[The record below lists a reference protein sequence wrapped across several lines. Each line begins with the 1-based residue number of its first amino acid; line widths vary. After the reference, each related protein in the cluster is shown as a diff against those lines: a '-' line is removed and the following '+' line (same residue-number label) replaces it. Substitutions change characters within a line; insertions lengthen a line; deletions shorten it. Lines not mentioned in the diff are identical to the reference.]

1 MLENKDISIL
11 LAEDDPNLSL
21 VLKDYLEMLGY
32 NVLLCR
38 DGVEALT
45 VFKTTHF
52 DLCIFDVMMP
62 RKDGFALAQE
72 IRDMNDKIPI
82 IFLTAKSLKDD
93 RVRGFKAGCDD
104 YITKPFS
111 TEELSLRISAIL
123 KRCLIMSHSG
133 ENIAGNIYK
142 IGIFEFDA
150 GNMIL
155 RSDDFEKK
163 LTRKEASLL
172 KLLTEHRN
180 QLLPREKALKKIWGG
195 NDYFIG
201 RSMDVFIAKL
211 RSYLKSDP
219 NINIVNVHGTGFRLQ
234 VNQEPAEDTR

>member
-32 NVLLCR
+32 NVSLCR
-38 DGVEALT
+38 DGYEALT

-62 RKDGFALAQE
+62 RKDGFALAQD
-72 IRDMNDKIPI
+72 IRDMNDTIPI

-93 RVRGFKAGCDD
+93 RIKGFKAGCDD

-111 TEELSLRISAIL
+111 TEELSLRISAVL
-123 KRCLIMSHSG
+123 KRCLVMSHSG
-133 ENIAGNIYK
+133 ESIAGNIYK
-142 IGIFEFDA
+142 LGNFEFDA
-150 GNMIL
+150 VNMIL
-155 RSDDFEKK
+155 RCDDFEKK
-163 LTRKEASLL
+163 LTRKESALL
-172 KLLTEHRN
+172 RLLIEHRN

-211 RSYLKSDP
+211 RSYLKADP
-219 NINIVNVHGTGFRLQ
+219 DISIVNVHGTGFRLQ
-234 VNQEPAEDTR
+234 VNQDEPTD

>member
-82 IFLTAKSLKDD
+82 IFLTAKS
-93 RVRGFKAGCDD
+93 
-104 YITKPFS
+104 
-111 TEELSLRISAIL
+111 
-123 KRCLIMSHSG
+123 
-133 ENIAGNIYK
+133 
-142 IGIFEFDA
+142 
-150 GNMIL
+150 
-155 RSDDFEKK
+155 
-163 LTRKEASLL
+163 
-172 KLLTEHRN
+172 
-180 QLLPREKALKKIWGG
+180 
-195 NDYFIG
+195 
-201 RSMDVFIAKL
+201 
-211 RSYLKSDP
+211 
-219 NINIVNVHGTGFRLQ
+219 
-234 VNQEPAEDTR
+234 

>member
-32 NVLLCR
+32 NISLCR
-38 DGVEALT
+38 DGFEALSL
-45 VFKTTHF
+45 FKTMHF

-72 IRDMNDKIPI
+72 IRDTNESIPI
-82 IFLTAKSLKDD
+82 IFLTAKSLKED
-93 RVRGFKAGCDD
+93 RVKGFKTGCDD

-123 KRCLIMSHSG
+123 KRCLVMSHSG
-133 ENIAGNIYK
+133 ESIAGGIYK
-142 IGIFEFDA
+142 IGKFEFDA
-150 GNMIL
+150 INMIL

-163 LTRKEASLL
+163 LTRKESSLF
-172 KLLTEHRN
+172 KLLIDHRN
-180 QLLPREKALKKIWGG
+180 QLLPREMALKKIWGG

-219 NINIVNVHGTGFRLQ
+219 NITIVNVHGTGFRLQ
-234 VNQEPAEDTR
+234 INQEVAE

>member
-1 MLENKDISIL
+1 
-11 LAEDDPNLSL
+11 
-21 VLKDYLEMLGY
+21 
-32 NVLLCR
+32 
-38 DGVEALT
+38 
-45 VFKTTHF
+45 
-52 DLCIFDVMMP
+52 
-62 RKDGFALAQE
+62 
-72 IRDMNDKIPI
+72 
-82 IFLTAKSLKDD
+82 
-93 RVRGFKAGCDD
+93 
-104 YITKPFS
+104 
-111 TEELSLRISAIL
+111 
-123 KRCLIMSHSG
+123 MSHSG

-163 LTRKEASLL
+163 LTRKESSLL

-234 VNQEPAEDTR
+234 INQGAAEDTR

>member
-72 IRDMNDKIPI
+72 IRDMNDKI
-82 IFLTAKSLKDD
+82 T
-93 RVRGFKAGCDD
+93 
-104 YITKPFS
+104 ITSP
-111 TEELSLRISAIL
+111 
-123 KRCLIMSHSG
+123 
-133 ENIAGNIYK
+133 
-142 IGIFEFDA
+142 
-150 GNMIL
+150 
-155 RSDDFEKK
+155 
-163 LTRKEASLL
+163 SLL
-172 KLLTEHRN
+172 A
-180 QLLPREKALKKIWGG
+180 PR
-195 NDYFIG
+195 
-201 RSMDVFIAKL
+201 S
-211 RSYLKSDP
+211 
-219 NINIVNVHGTGFRLQ
+219 
-234 VNQEPAEDTR
+234 

>member
-32 NVLLCR
+32 NITLCNNGS
-38 DGVEALT
+38 DALSL
-45 VFKTTHF
+45 FKTRHF

-72 IRDMNDKIPI
+72 IRDTNETIPI
-82 IFLTAKSLKDD
+82 IFLTAKSLKED
-93 RVRGFKAGCDD
+93 RVKGFKAGCDD

-111 TEELSLRISAIL
+111 TEELSLRITAIL
-123 KRCLIMSHSG
+123 KRCLVMSHNG
-133 ENIAGNIYK
+133 ESIAGGIYK
-142 IGIFEFDA
+142 IGNFEFDA
-150 GNMIL
+150 VNMIL

-163 LTRKEASLL
+163 LTRKESSLF
-172 KLLTEHRN
+172 KLLIDHRN
-180 QLLPREKALKKIWGG
+180 QLLPREQAMKKIWGG

-211 RSYLKSDP
+211 RSYLKNDP

-234 VNQEPAEDTR
+234 INQEPAE